1 MNKPGIKTWKLFVLI
16 VLVVGWLAVPFLLY
30 QVIDQAVTI
39 HYMQI
44 GYRDTEEDLHNLAQ
58 FTVAQSPKLTRAAVL
73 ESLRRTHSP
82 DQIKE
87 EGSVIRAGSLSFEF
101 GSDGTL
107 VSVYGQNKK

>member
-1 MNKPGIKTWKLFVLI
+1 MI

-30 QVIDQAVTI
+30 HGIDQAVTI
-39 HYMQI
+39 HYMEI
-44 GYRDTEEDLHNLAQ
+44 GYRDTKEDLENLAQ
-58 FTVAQSPKLTRAAVL
+58 FTVAQSPKLTRTDVL
-73 ESLRRTHSP
+73 ESLHRTHSP

-107 VSVYGQNKK
+107 ARVYGWNKK